1 MERSILQRDV
11 HTVKTSIGMAVVKE
25 CLVPS
30 EQGDSPERRC
40 YPEYESVAAICKATG
55 HSYRDVYDVIVRESS
70 DVSDDVDGMNR

>member
-1 MERSILQRDV
+1 
-11 HTVKTSIGMAVVKE
+11 MAVVKE

-30 EQGDSPERRC
+30 GQGDSLERRR

-70 DVSDDVDGMNR
+70 DVRDGVNDMDR